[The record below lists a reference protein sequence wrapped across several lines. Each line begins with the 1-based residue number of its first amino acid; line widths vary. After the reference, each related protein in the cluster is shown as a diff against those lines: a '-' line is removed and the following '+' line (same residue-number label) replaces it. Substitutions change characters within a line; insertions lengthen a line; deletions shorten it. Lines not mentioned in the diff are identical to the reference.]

1 MILTIY
7 LKSRKSDPWGGE
19 LSNVTWLRSHNT
31 GSEPSFDTFQ
41 TRILAIKQPSPPK
54 KIMYNLAGSIYT
66 KDNKIDISK

>member
-1 MILTIY
+1 M
-7 LKSRKSDPWGGE
+7 
-19 LSNVTWLRSHNT
+19 SNVTWLRSHNT